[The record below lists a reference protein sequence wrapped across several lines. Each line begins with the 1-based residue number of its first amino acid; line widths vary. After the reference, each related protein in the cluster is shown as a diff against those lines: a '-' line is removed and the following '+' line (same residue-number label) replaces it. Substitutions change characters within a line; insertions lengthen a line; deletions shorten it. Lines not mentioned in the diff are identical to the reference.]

1 MLPGSAGSAADSAE
15 SAAKL
20 TILGYNK
27 RKGSFLG
34 STSSTRKS
42 RRETLRKV
50 SLGVGVG
57 LQSVMNR
64 TRTLLSLDTPELQV
78 VSEPDPTPPRED
90 VRELQEVE
98 LWTKQPRRRQQ
109 RHSDEEE
116 QGENAAVDVSW
127 KPSGQELN
135 GTREC
140 RNNCGDGGDGSEGD
154 DDDSEDDDGE
164 DDGHDDADGVMRVTE
179 GDGDLLNLHKVFSL
193 FAARLSA

>member
-42 RRETLRKV
+42 RRETLRRV

-98 LWTKQPRRRQQ
+98 LWTKQPRRRQR

-154 DDDSEDDDGE
+154 DDDSEDDD
-164 DDGHDDADGVMRVTE
+164 DDE
-179 GDGDLLNLHKVFSL
+179 
-193 FAARLSA
+193 